1 MLEDEK
7 KVIFRGTEC
16 GNKDVIDLWQG
27 VIANVCERGD
37 ESSDSILSW
46 LSE

>member
-1 MLEDEK
+1 MEDVN

-16 GNKDVIDLWQG
+16 GNKDVIDFWQG

-37 ESSDSILSW
+37 ESSDSIVPW